1 MKRFV
6 LILVF
11 VLMLIVVGLG
21 YFDHY
26 YSNME
31 CEEPQRVGQVPASA
45 LWIGGCDGGYWI
57 DFVGQKD
64 DRCRFRIYQDWSG
77 DLLMD
82 ADFVREGDDQSI
94 CLTKENWKE
103 HFVEYD
109 DFKNDTFSYVL
120 IKARDG
126 AECELKIS
134 FPPYGG
140 DDWEV
145 LKEKYDL
152 GF

>member
-1 MKRFV
+1 MKKFV

-21 YFDHY
+21 YFVHY
-26 YSNME
+26 YNNLE
-31 CEEPQRVGQVPASA
+31 CEAPQRVGQVPASA
-45 LWIGGCDGGYWI
+45 LWIGGCDGGYWV
-57 DFVGQKD
+57 DFVGQKEEK
-64 DRCRFRIYQDWSG
+64 CRFRIYRDWSG
-77 DLLMD
+77 DLRMD
-82 ADFVREGDDQSI
+82 ADFVCEENVQPI
-94 CLTKENWKE
+94 CLTEENWKE
-103 HFVEYD
+103 HFVDYNEY
-109 DFKNDTFSYVL
+109 NDTFPSVL
-120 IKARDG
+120 IKAHDG

-134 FPPYGG
+134 YPAYGG

>member
-64 DRCRFRIYQDWSG
+64 DRCRFRFYHDWSG

-94 CLTKENWKE
+94 YLTKENWKE
-103 HFVEYD
+103 HFVDYNEY
-109 DFKNDTFSYVL
+109 NDTFPSVL
-120 IKARDG
+120 IKAHDG

-134 FPPYGG
+134 FPAYGG
-140 DDWEV
+140 DDWEI

>member
-11 VLMLIVVGLG
+11 VLMLIVVGLD
-21 YFDHY
+21 YFFVHW
-26 YSNME
+26 E

-77 DLLMD
+77 DLRMD
-82 ADFVREGDDQSI
+82 ADFVGEENGLPI
-94 CLTKENWKE
+94 CLTEENWKE
-103 HFVEYD
+103 HFVDYIQ
-109 DFKNDTFSYVL
+109 KDTFSYVL
-120 IKARDG
+120 IKAHDG
-126 AECELKIS
+126 AKCELKIS
-134 FPPYGG
+134 YPAYGG
-140 DDWEV
+140 DEWEV

>member
-1 MKRFV
+1 MKKFI
-6 LILVF
+6 LILII
-11 VLMLIVVGLG
+11 VLMLIVVGLVG
-21 YFDHY
+21 LNYFFVHW
-26 YSNME
+26 E

-45 LWIGGCDGGYWI
+45 LWIGGCDGGYWV

-64 DRCRFRIYQDWSG
+64 DRCRFRIYRDWDG
-77 DLLMD
+77 DLRMD
-82 ADFVREGDDQSI
+82 ADFVGEENGLPI
-94 CLTKENWKE
+94 CLTEENWKE

-109 DFKNDTFSYVL
+109 DSKNDTFSYVS
-120 IKARDG
+120 IKAHDG

-134 FPPYGG
+134 YPAYGG

>member
-1 MKRFV
+1 MKKFI
-6 LILVF
+6 LILII

-21 YFDHY
+21 CFVHY
-26 YSNME
+26 YNNME

-77 DLLMD
+77 DLRMD

-94 CLTKENWKE
+94 YLTKENWKE
-103 HFVEYD
+103 LFVNYTE
-109 DFKNDTFSYVL
+109 NDTFSYVL
-120 IKARDG
+120 IKAHDG

-134 FPPYGG
+134 YPAYGG
-140 DDWEV
+140 EDWEV